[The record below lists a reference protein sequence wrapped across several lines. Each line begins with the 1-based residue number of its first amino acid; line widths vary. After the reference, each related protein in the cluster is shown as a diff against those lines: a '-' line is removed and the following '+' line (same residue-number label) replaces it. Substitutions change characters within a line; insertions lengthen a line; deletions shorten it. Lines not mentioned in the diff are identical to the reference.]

1 MFGPEALG
9 RAAKI
14 ALGATLARAFA
25 RRDRE
30 STASLE
36 DVAASRGG
44 SAARWE
50 DPAARTPGGGV
61 LAPDDTPRAA
71 RWRFRARPRALAIA
85 ALVAG
90 AGALVACAAEAEKRA
105 VATRRTGEAK
115 NRRTARLHR
124 RDDVQR
130 RR

>member
-14 ALGATLARAFA
+14 GLGATLARYFA

-36 DVAASRGG
+36 DAAARRG
-44 SAARWE
+44 SARWRTGGE
-50 DPAARTPGGGV
+50 DAGGGV

-71 RWRFRARPRALAIA
+71 R
-85 ALVAG
+85 
-90 AGALVACAAEAEKRA
+90 
-105 VATRRTGEAK
+105 
-115 NRRTARLHR
+115 
-124 RDDVQR
+124 
-130 RR
+130 

>member
-14 ALGATLARAFA
+14 GLGATLARYFA

-36 DVAASRGG
+36 DAAARRGVG
-44 SAARWE
+44 ARWE

-90 AGALVACAAEAEKRA
+90 AGALGAGALGTGAAEAEKRA

-115 NRRTARLHR
+115 NR
-124 RDDVQR
+124 
-130 RR
+130 

>member
-14 ALGATLARAFA
+14 GLGATLARAFA

-36 DVAASRGG
+36 DAAARRRVG
-44 SAARWE
+44 ARWE

-90 AGALVACAAEAEKRA
+90 AGALGAGAAEAEKRA
-105 VATRRTGEAK
+105 VATRRTDEAK
-115 NRRTARLHR
+115 NRRPT
-124 RDDVQR
+124 
-130 RR
+130 

>member
-14 ALGATLARAFA
+14 GLGATLARAFA

-36 DVAASRGG
+36 DAAARRGVG
-44 SAARWE
+44 ARWE

-61 LAPDDTPRAA
+61 LASDDTPRAA

-90 AGALVACAAEAEKRA
+90 AGALGAGALGAGAAEAEKRA
-105 VATRRTGEAK
+105 VATRRTK
-115 NRRTARLHR
+115 NRPTKKPSHT
-124 RDDVQR
+124 
-130 RR
+130 

>member
-14 ALGATLARAFA
+14 GLGATLARAFA

-36 DVAASRGG
+36 DAAARRRVG
-44 SAARWE
+44 ARWE
-50 DPAARTPGGGV
+50 DPAARPRGV

-90 AGALVACAAEAEKRA
+90 AGALVAGAGALVAGAAEAEKRA
-105 VATRRTGEAK
+105 VATRRTDEAK
-115 NRRTARLHR
+115 NRRPT
-124 RDDVQR
+124 
-130 RR
+130 

>member
-14 ALGATLARAFA
+14 GLGATLARYFA

-36 DVAASRGG
+36 DAAG
-44 SAARWE
+44 SSHR
-50 DPAARTPGGGV
+50 
-61 LAPDDTPRAA
+61 APTPRLAA

-90 AGALVACAAEAEKRA
+90 AGALGAGALVAGAAEAEKRA

-115 NRRTARLHR
+115 NR
-124 RDDVQR
+124 
-130 RR
+130 

>member
-14 ALGATLARAFA
+14 GLGATLARYFA

-36 DVAASRGG
+36 DAAARRGVG
-44 SAARWE
+44 ARWE

-90 AGALVACAAEAEKRA
+90 AGALGAGALVARTAEAEKRA
-105 VATRRTGEAK
+105 LATRRTDEAK
-115 NRRTARLHR
+115 NRRPT
-124 RDDVQR
+124 
-130 RR
+130 